1 MGKKTLGNGNAA
13 KRRGLRSS
21 LGLGDGAKVSEVTGA
36 KVPEVT
42 GTSHTDEHIG
52 EQDRRSDPGVSEGT
66 NVGKMIV
73 IREVPKVMKRVRD
86 ASLNQTLLSMK
97 KKKISS
103 VPQENTLNPFRTNCC
118 GKRLCELNE
127 AFTSEQKKAVTEI
140 GFGSLLHL
148 KITRTNNALSAWLV
162 DRFDGGSGMFK
173 VGYGKEFKVN
183 QYDVYDVFQFPMV
196 EGQDVLDVS
205 RGPNADN
212 PHFDLKAS
220 WREYFKVDR
229 EKGQIGLSAV
239 YSELKKLV
247 DGGEVFKKLYVL
259 FAFSSFLAP
268 VTNNTLDLRLVLA
281 VHEVQ
286 KIPHYNWC
294 KYILGRLMY
303 ANVLFKN
310 SMWSNGTK

>member
-1 MGKKTLGNGNAA
+1 MGKKIIGNRNVP

-21 LGLGDGAKVSEVTGA
+21 LGLGDRA

-52 EQDRRSDPGVSEGT
+52 QQDGRSVPGVTEGT
-66 NVGKMIV
+66 MVV
-73 IREVPKVMKRVRD
+73 IKEVPKDNKRVRD
-86 ASLNQTLLSMK
+86 SSLNQTLQSLK
-97 KKKISS
+97 KKKIST
-103 VPQENTLNPFRTNCC
+103 VAQQNTVNPFRTNCC

-127 AFTSEQKKAVTEI
+127 AFNSEQKKAITEI

-162 DRFDGGSGMFK
+162 DMFDGGSGMFK
-173 VGYGKEFKVN
+173 VGYGKEFRVN
-183 QYDVYDVFQFPMV
+183 QYDVYDVFQFPLV
-196 EGQDVLDVS
+196 EGQDVVDVS

-212 PHFDLKAS
+212 PYFDLKAS
-220 WREYFKVDR
+220 WREYFKVNR

-239 YSELKKLV
+239 YYELKKLV
-247 DGGEVFKKLYVL
+247 NGGEVFKKLYVL

-268 VTNNTLDLRLVLA
+268 VANNTLDLRLVLA
-281 VHEVQ
+281 VHEVR

-294 KYILGRLMY
+294 KYILGRSMY

-310 SMWSNGTK
+310 SMWSKGGRAHYSG